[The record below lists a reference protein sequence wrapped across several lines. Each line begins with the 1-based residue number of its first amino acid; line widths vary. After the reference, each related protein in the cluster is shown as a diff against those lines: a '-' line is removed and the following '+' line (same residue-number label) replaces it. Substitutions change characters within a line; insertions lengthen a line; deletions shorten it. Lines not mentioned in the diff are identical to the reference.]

1 MLLSNGI
8 SAAPVFDEA
17 KNSFIGMFDYGDLM
31 AYILILLKKMDPPQ
45 DQTLEMRDLIQK
57 ANNSQSVPVRLA
69 SGTFFFCEREH
80 ERTRKWIFEV
90 LTRPHGMVVVLG
102 HK

>member
-1 MLLSNGI
+1 MLLAHGI
-8 SAAPVFDEA
+8 SAAPVFDQT
-17 KNSFIGMFDYGDLM
+17 KSSFIGMFDYGDLM

-69 SGTFFFCEREH
+69 SGSLWKEH
-80 ERTRKWIFEV
+80 
-90 LTRPHGMVVVLG
+90 
-102 HK
+102 

>member
-1 MLLSNGI
+1 
-8 SAAPVFDEA
+8 
-17 KNSFIGMFDYGDLM
+17 MFDYGDLM

-69 SGTFFFCEREH
+69 SGSPWKEH
-80 ERTRKWIFEV
+80 
-90 LTRPHGMVVVLG
+90 
-102 HK
+102 